1 MQKYISFIQKW
12 RWFIVFAVPLLV
24 LLLSSNLKHLQIDG
38 SYRIWFEKDTP
49 ALVSYDAFRN
59 EFSNDDGV
67 IIVFRDPNG
76 IFNPKALGSIQ
87 RITDAMWEMNHID
100 RVDSLT
106 NYQHVHEDPSYP
118 DEVLVNDFIED
129 LDDLNESYLNERRE
143 TALADKMLRNKFI
156 SEDGTTTMIFAR
168 LEPDAKEHGD
178 ISAEVMQEVNE
189 IIEPEAKRTG
199 YKYWINGGPAITQA
213 FISIAGKDAVL
224 FTPLVL
230 LSAMLLL
237 YLLFRRI
244 SGAVIPILV
253 VLFTFI
259 SVIAV
264 QVLMGYKLNNFTA
277 NIPVFIVAIGIADAV
292 HIYSVWLTHRRE
304 GDDNETAVAVSLRKN
319 FLPILLTSLTT
330 IVGFSTLALSHV
342 VPVATLGIAT
352 ASGAA
357 LAFMISVV
365 WIPALLF
372 LLNKPVGKARN
383 KDQKIYRFFK
393 GYGAFIV
400 HNNKRII
407 AVTTLFFL
415 FVGAGLLQV
424 KVDSNAMRFFNKDVE
439 IRKSAEFNMAHLTG
453 PLTYIIIA
461 DSSRAEG
468 VKDPTFLKSVEAFS
482 QDFKNAFPND
492 VRHVS
497 SLLDVIKRYN
507 KIYNHQETIPQSHDL
522 VAQYLLLYSNSLSQG
537 MEITDRIDFEQRK
550 LRISVQTNIVD
561 TSRDLEMIEFIKQW
575 WMKSPYSAVVTGR
588 TAMYAQMQKDITQTL
603 ITSLSLTILL
613 VSLMMLLIFRRLKIL
628 WILMLPNILPVV
640 LVLGVIGWLGI
651 TIDMGVAISGAI
663 IIGVAVD
670 DTIHFFVKYFEA
682 RRKGLNMIESFNE
695 VLHYAGKAIVFT
707 TIVLSLSF
715 SLFIFS
721 HFAPNQNFGLVT
733 ASALIIA
740 MIIDLFFLPALLSLA
755 DRKDYEFE

>member
-1 MQKYISFIQKW
+1 MQKYISIIHKW
-12 RWFIVFAVPLLV
+12 RWFIVLIVPLLV
-24 LLLSSNLKHLQIDG
+24 LLLSFKLKHLQIDG
-38 SYRIWFEKDTP
+38 SYRIWFEKDAP
-49 ALVSYDAFRN
+49 ALVSYDTFRN

-129 LDDLNESYLNERRE
+129 MDDMNESYLNERRE
-143 TALADKMLRNKFI
+143 TALSDEMLRNKFI

-178 ISAEVMQEVNE
+178 ISAEVMQEVNA
-189 IIEPEAKRTG
+189 IIEPEVKRTG

-213 FISIAGKDAVL
+213 FISIAGRDAVI

-253 VLFTFI
+253 VLFTFL

-292 HIYSVWLTHRRE
+292 HIYSVWLTQRRE

-342 VPVATLGIAT
+342 VPVATLGIAA

-365 WIPALLF
+365 WMPALLF
-372 LLNKPVGKARN
+372 LLNKPIKEVQNEDRKG
-383 KDQKIYRFFK
+383 YVFK

-407 AVTTLFFL
+407 AMTTLFFL
-415 FVGAGLLQV
+415 LIGAGLMQV

-453 PLTYIIIA
+453 PLTYIIIV
-461 DSSRAEG
+461 DSGRAEG
-468 VKDPTFLKSVEAFS
+468 VKDPIFLKSIEAFS

-507 KIYNHQETIPQSHDL
+507 KIYNNQEKIPQSHDL

-537 MEITDRIDFEQRK
+537 MEITDRVDFEQRK

-561 TSRDLEMIEFIKQW
+561 TSRDLEMIEFIEEW
-575 WMKSPYSAVVTGR
+575 WKNSPYSAVVTGR

-613 VSLMMLLIFRRLKIL
+613 VSFMMLLIFRRLKIL
-628 WILMLPNILPVV
+628 WVLMLPNILPVV
-640 LVLGVIGWLGI
+640 LVLGVIGWFGI

-682 RRKGLNMIESFNE
+682 RNKGLSMVESFDE

-707 TIVLSLSF
+707 TIVLSFSF

-740 MIIDLFFLPALLSLA
+740 MITDLFFLPALLSLT
-755 DRKDYEFE
+755 DKKDYKYI